1 MKLRELF
8 EAVKDKTLSREQ
20 IEAYRDELI
29 HLHSAMQLEVADLEK
44 AQAFYFMDA
53 MNDDTSNI
61 SIQWT
66 WKATEK
72 GQRLIELN
80 RYIKATV
87 KEVDSLK
94 SRVYSLL

>member
-8 EAVKDKTLSREQ
+8 EAVKDKTLSKEQ
-20 IEAYRDELI
+20 IELYRDELI

-94 SRVYSLL
+94 SRIYSLL